1 VINRTA
7 GNYYLTDQ
15 FPYIILETRKTKIV
29 SKGFMED
36 QNKIVEL
43 TEEKFFRDGFY
54 KTTMDEVASELKM
67 SKKTIYKFFPS
78 KDDLVKA
85 IANHFMEGV
94 KSKVV
99 PALNSDKNA
108 IEKLAELNKI
118 LAKISE
124 KVSTKRMDE
133 IKTYFP
139 SLWNEIDNFR
149 TKMMFA
155 NITKVIDQGKAE
167 GLFLDYPTPII
178 MNTLVSSIR
187 AIVNPEF
194 ILNNNFSISEA
205 ALFVFKIVIG
215 GIVTDKGKKIF
226 NKTINK
232 I

>member
-1 VINRTA
+1 
-7 GNYYLTDQ
+7 
-15 FPYIILETRKTKIV
+15 
-29 SKGFMED
+29 MED
-36 QNKIVEL
+36 QNKIIEM

-54 KTTMDEVASELKM
+54 KTTMDEVASEIKM

-78 KDDLVKA
+78 KEDLVTA
-85 IANHFMEGV
+85 IAKHFMEGV

-108 IEKLAELNKI
+108 IEKLAELNSI
-118 LAKISE
+118 LAKISQ

-133 IKTYFP
+133 IRTYFP
-139 SLWNEIDNFR
+139 SLWTEIDSFR
-149 TKMMFA
+149 TKMMFG

-167 GLFLDYPTPII
+167 GLFIDYPTPII
-178 MNTLVSSIR
+178 MNTLIYSIR

-205 ALFVFKIVIG
+205 ALFVFKVVIG
-215 GIVTDKGKKIF
+215 GIVTEKGRKIF

-232 I
+232 M